1 MNLLN
6 SKLTAYDE
14 RWPPRPCLQIGKE
27 VWRSCGL
34 HTVCDS
40 PDRTNSK
47 SSTFF
52 TLQKKKK
59 FFFSD
64 SQDLALRHS
73 KLYSYFIRNYRNLHN
88 SNWHYLS
95 LMHCIIGPV
104 IQGKRGFNELC
115 LLLKRKWKRVEQI
128 NPWPNREYYAMQL
141 MKARSAWGLS
151 TWGRGHQRHTE
162 DAVNCPFWTTRNPQE
177 EFFL

>member
-1 MNLLN
+1 MTKDGRRVTVSRSGRRRDVAAACTRCATLRTGQTRNPL
-6 SKLTAYDE
+6 
-14 RWPPRPCLQIGKE
+14 PP
-27 VWRSCGL
+27 L
-34 HTVCDS
+34 HC
-40 PDRTNSK
+40 
-47 SSTFF
+47 
-52 TLQKKKK
+52 KKKK
-59 FFFSD
+59 NFFFSD

-95 LMHCIIGPV
+95 LTHCIIGPV